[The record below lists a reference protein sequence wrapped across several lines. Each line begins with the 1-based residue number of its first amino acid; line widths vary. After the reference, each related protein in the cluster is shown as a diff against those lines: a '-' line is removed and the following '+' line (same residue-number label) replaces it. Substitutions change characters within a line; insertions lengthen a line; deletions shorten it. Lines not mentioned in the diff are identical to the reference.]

1 MVLAHML
8 GRGDGGTKV
17 RQRLLELSRAKER
30 EAVDRRVE
38 AGKAVDRAHAQ
49 CPSGLHE
56 RLVKMTGAQE
66 RPSEHDV
73 TEREARVEVES
84 GLQLAERPLMLPRGA
99 KAKPEHH
106 PGPRVG
112 RILLQG
118 VLRMAG
124 R

>member
-1 MVLAHML
+1 MEQSFPTRSEALAI
-8 GRGDGGTKV
+8 
-17 RQRLLELSRAKER
+17 LSACTLRAKPLPEFS
-30 EAVDRRVE
+30 
-38 AGKAVDRAHAQ
+38 
-49 CPSGLHE
+49 PSGLHE

-84 GLQLAERPLMLPRGA
+84 GLQLAESTLMLRRRA

-106 PGPRVG
+106 PRPGAG

-118 VLRMAG
+118 V
-124 R
+124 